1 MKAVSRFADL
11 CNLWIA
17 GVLGVMFA
25 VATAAVL
32 IQIAVRFV
40 LPEIGIVIAAPWTEE
55 LARYLMVWVVFL
67 GVAVLLRSGRLIAVE
82 LLVFMVPQGAAK
94 VIRLGSVAICL
105 LFFSIVASIGFD
117 WARMSTM
124 EVAPVTRIAMNWVYL
139 AMPIGALI
147 AIANL
152 IVFGL
157 EILTGPDK
165 ASDEHAEP
173 LE

>member
-1 MKAVSRFADL
+1 
-11 CNLWIA
+11 
-17 GVLGVMFA
+17 MFA

-82 LLVFMVPQGAAK
+82 LMVPQGAAK

-157 EILTGPDK
+157 EILTGLDK